1 MNIISLLLVN
11 APHDL
16 WTIIINWI
24 QGSVLNYGW
33 TIILFTI
40 LIKFVLTPLDFGVK
54 YTTKKQTLI
63 QKKCAPQIAKLQ
75 KKYGADTN
83 TIKVQ
88 TNSLYK
94 REGMNMGV
102 GCIITLVNMVLTM
115 VIFFTLYSSLRK
127 VSAYE
132 AINQYEQ
139 IETSYTAN
147 FYQGLVDYSAD
158 DDIDSQEKAISLS
171 DQYFEYKSFVT
182 SASEEEQQK
191 PENDF
196 ETKKDFVEEYDE
208 MFNDV
213 THFAITKAQ
222 GTWNEIKETWLWI
235 DNIWVADSPT
245 SPFPNYASLKT
256 LANNGGYGDYVSKN
270 IDETTYNLIASN
282 ITGKNDKNG
291 YYILAIL
298 AGVVTFLSQFV
309 MELSNN
315 LKNKKANKLA
325 KSAEAST
332 GGMSMKIMKIIMPII
347 MIVFVLTTSS
357 AFGIYILASNLA
369 SILFGTII
377 SLIIDRITRN
387 KRLEVE
393 EFLEKE
399 ANRMIK
405 KGYIQE
411 KKLK

>member
-1 MNIISLLLVN
+1 MNIVSLLLVN

-24 QGSVLNYGW
+24 QSSVLNYGW

-139 IETSYTAN
+139 IEAAYTES
-147 FYQGLVDYSAD
+147 FYQGLADYSTE
-158 DDIDSQEKAISLS
+158 DDIDSPEKAKSLS
-171 DQYFEYKSFVT
+171 DQYLEYKSFVT
-182 SASEEEQQK
+182 SASEEEKQNQ
-191 PENDF
+191 ENNF
-196 ETKKDFVEEYDE
+196 EEKSKFVEEHDE
-208 MFNDV
+208 MFNEV
-213 THFAITKAQ
+213 AQSALTKAQ
-222 GTWNEIKETWLWI
+222 EKWNSIKETWLWI

-245 SPFPNYASLKT
+245 SPFPDYASLVT
-256 LANNGGYGDYVSKN
+256 LAKNGGYGDYVAQN
-270 IDETTYNLIASN
+270 INEQTYNSLAANINGSN
-282 ITGKNDKNG
+282 EKNG

-298 AGVVTFLSQFV
+298 AGIVTFLSQFI

-315 LKNKKANKLA
+315 LRNKKANKLA

-369 SILFGTII
+369 SIIFGTII